1 MKAMLLP
8 RFFFSQDFAPFRP
21 FLLGLAPRMRR
32 FRRGEFL
39 WRPGEPFSAVFY
51 IDSGLV
57 RSAVEGKRDRRT
69 NSWHGPGT
77 MYPVVHS
84 EPFALES
91 SITAEAVTDV
101 GALEFTNDA
110 VLSAIRR
117 NPDFAVATIDFYS
130 RYVNLLLFTSSSLTF
145 AKTVSALAAVLL
157 LLFENAPEA
166 QLGRN
171 EELRVTQTEL
181 AELLGIDRASLVRA
195 MTILRSAGAIATARG
210 VVKLVSIERLREA
223 AREAQ

>member
-1 MKAMLLP
+1 MEAMLLP

-21 FLLGLAPRMRR
+21 FLLGLSTRVRR

-39 WRPGEPFSAVFY
+39 WPPGEPFRTVFY

-57 RSAVEGKRDRRT
+57 RSAVEGKQARRNT
-69 NSWHGPGT
+69 AWHGPGT
-77 MYPVVHS
+77 IFPVVHS
-84 EPFALES
+84 EQFALEN

-101 GALEFTNDA
+101 AALEFTNDEI
-110 VLSAIRR
+110 LSAIRR
-117 NPDFAVATIDFYS
+117 NSDFAVATIDWYS
-130 RYVNLLLFTSSSLTF
+130 RYVNLLLFTSSSLNF
-145 AKTVSALAAVLL
+145 AKTVSALASVLL

-166 QLGRN
+166 QLGRD

-195 MTILRSAGAIATARG
+195 MTILRNSGAIATARG
-210 VVKLVSIERLREA
+210 MLKLVSIERLREA
-223 AREAQ
+223 ARETQ